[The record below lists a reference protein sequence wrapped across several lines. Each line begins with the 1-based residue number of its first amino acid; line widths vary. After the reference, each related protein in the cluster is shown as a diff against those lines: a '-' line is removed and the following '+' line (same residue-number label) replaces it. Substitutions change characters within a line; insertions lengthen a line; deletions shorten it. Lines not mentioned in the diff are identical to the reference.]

1 MTEFQVKYFD
11 GKGNLSHEYT
21 EHFEYD
27 DSLFCPNCAARAVW
41 VDQSGGDFYVGENH
55 VCIEC
60 GTVFCLPII
69 RCASDDEQDRQ
80 RVEGIKRGLTKRP
93 PDECHEAVC
102 EHKFT
107 PVTNTLE
114 VCVLCGIR
122 R

>member
-11 GKGNLSHEYT
+11 GNGNLSHEYT

-27 DSLFCPNCAARAVW
+27 DFLFCPNCAARAVW

-80 RVEGIKRGLTKRP
+80 RVEGIKRGLTMHA
-93 PDECHEAVC
+93 PDGSKAEPKCLC
-102 EHKFT
+102 PSDGIYPGC
-107 PVTNTLE
+107 PVH
-114 VCVLCGIR
+114 GSR
-122 R
+122 RR